1 MNLLSYKSVIRTLA
15 GVAAFGVISSCSMM
29 EKVPGMSKVVGDE
42 GIFRDHK
49 ADYLKA
55 QTIPRTKVPA
65 GKDSFVIDDL
75 LVIPDLPAPGIKQQ
89 AFLDPPLPRSIEGK
103 SDREVV
109 IQRMAQNAWII
120 VDVSPSQ
127 LWPRLRDYW
136 RKNNVVIAVE
146 NPNNG
151 TMETGWFVLSGNVTT
166 QEKFR
171 VIVEPGFQ
179 DNSSE
184 IHLLQIDAPQSAP
197 VVKPV
202 PFAAQSMNADTEYAV
217 LTSLSSFLADVA
229 DLYQASS
236 VSFLAGNISSNGKAA
251 IATTPGGSE
260 VLQLKANYDRCWAA
274 MGRAL
279 KRAGVT
285 VEAEDAEQGYFDLA
299 FDPAKATVT
308 AKKEKP
314 GFFHKVWTLGGLLGG
329 DDKPQVFSLRL
340 KLLKTNGTVEAVA
353 SPIDAAKDARTQEA
367 GNTLLELL
375 RNTIA

>member
-1 MNLLSYKSVIRTLA
+1 MNLLSYKLAIRTLA
-15 GVAAFGVISSCSMM
+15 VLSACAVISSC
-29 EKVPGMSKVVGDE
+29 ETIQKVPGMGKVVGDE

-55 QTIPRTKVPA
+55 QTIPRTVVPA

-75 LVIPDLPAPGIKQQ
+75 LVIPDLPAGGKQQ
-89 AFLDPPLPRSIEGK
+89 PFLDPPMPRAIEGK

-109 IQRMAQNAWII
+109 IQRMEKNAWII

-146 NPNNG
+146 NPNVG
-151 TMETGWFVLSGNVTT
+151 TMETGWFVLAGNVTT
-166 QEKFR
+166 QEKFK
-171 VIVEPGFQ
+171 VVVEPGFQ

-184 IHLLQIDAPQSAP
+184 IHLLQIEAPQATP
-197 VVKPV
+197 VIKPV
-202 PFAAQSMNADTEYAV
+202 PFPAQSMNADTEYTV
-217 LTSLSSFLADVA
+217 LTSLSGFLADVA

-236 VSFLAGNISSNGKAA
+236 VSFLAGTISGNGKAT

-285 VEAEDAEQGYFDLA
+285 VQAEDAAEGYFDLA
-299 FDPAKATVT
+299 FDPAKAV
-308 AKKEKP
+308 ANGKQEKP
-314 GFFHKVWTLGGLLGG
+314 GFFHKVWTLGGLIGSG
-329 DDKPQVFSLRL
+329 DKQQSYNLRL
-340 KLLKTNGTVEAVA
+340 KLLKTNGTVEAIV
-353 SPIDAAKDARTQEA
+353 SPTGGVKDASTQEA